1 MTFTMPGS
9 VDRWGMMCES
19 DLEEVYRHRSLAQ
32 KLDQQFTLSIFTPL
46 LFPFLVSYWYPLQEW
61 QLLFCSLIMG
71 ALAVGMFHIVTSR
84 PMAKNLESMT
94 QVMQVLAEGD
104 GNLTRRLDAS
114 RFKADETGDLG
125 RWTNSFIDS
134 LEGIIKELVFA
145 SREVQSVSES
155 MFRRSQLLLSTS
167 DTTATSITDMLSL
180 AAFRAKRST
189 APTIPRMR

>member
-1 MTFTMPGS
+1 
-9 VDRWGMMCES
+9 
-19 DLEEVYRHRSLAQ
+19 
-32 KLDQQFTLSIFTPL
+32 
-46 LFPFLVSYWYPLQEW
+46 
-61 QLLFCSLIMG
+61 MG
-71 ALAVGMFHIVTSR
+71 ALAVGMFHMVTSR

-155 MFRRSQLLLSTS
+155 MFRRSQLLLST
-167 DTTATSITDMLSL
+167 
-180 AAFRAKRST
+180 
-189 APTIPRMR
+189 